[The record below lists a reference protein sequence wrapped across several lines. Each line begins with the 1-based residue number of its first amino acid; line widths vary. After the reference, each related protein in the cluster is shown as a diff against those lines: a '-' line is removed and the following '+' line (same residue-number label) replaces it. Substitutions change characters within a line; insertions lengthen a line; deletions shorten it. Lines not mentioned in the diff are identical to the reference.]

1 VYTIIGITGSLN
13 QSIII
18 FRVVPIVIAI
28 STLLTILYI
37 SNTRML

>member
-1 VYTIIGITGSLN
+1 VYIIIGIIGSLS
-13 QSIII
+13 QFIII

-28 STLLTILYI
+28 LTLLIILYI